1 MTIDA
6 PTANFLA
13 SLAPPGAKPFEEL
26 TAQEARSFGPLLSR
40 MSGDGPRMAAVNDGL
55 IEGPDGAIP
64 YRALLPARPRGIIVY
79 FHGGGW
85 VLGSVDEFDTL
96 GRHIADQTSC
106 TVVLVGYRLA
116 PEHPF
121 PAAARDALH
130 ATIWAGA
137 HREQLAYADA
147 PLIVMGDSS
156 GGNLAAVVAQKSRKA
171 GPDVVLQVLIYPVV
185 DADLNRPS
193 YLSADNQL
201 WVSRSVMAWFWD
213 HYLPDEH
220 QRLALAAPLRAG
232 DLSGVPAAVLLL
244 AEHDVLRDEQE
255 EYARALR
262 DAGVP
267 VEVRC
272 FEGQMHGFFQFINVL
287 PGAADGVAYV
297 ARHINDK
304 LHTQGVSS

>member
-1 MTIDA
+1 MTIDT

-13 SLAPPGAKPFEEL
+13 SLAQPGAKPFEEL
-26 TAQEARSFGPLLSR
+26 TAQEARSFGPLLSS
-40 MSGDGPRMAAVNDGL
+40 MSGEGPRMAAVDDGL
-55 IEGPDGAIP
+55 IDGPDGAIP
-64 YRALLPARPRGIIVY
+64 YRALVPVQPRGIIVY

-85 VLGSVDEFDTL
+85 VLGSIDEFDTL
-96 GRHIADQTSC
+96 GRQIADQTSC

-121 PAAARDALH
+121 PAAARDALR

-137 HREQLAYADA
+137 HREQLAYPDA
-147 PLIVMGDSS
+147 PLIVMGDSA
-156 GGNLAAVVAQKSRKA
+156 GGNLAAIVAQKSRKA
-171 GPDVVLQVLIYPVV
+171 GPELLLQVLIYPVV

-213 HYLPDEH
+213 HYLPDER

-232 DLSGVPAAVLLL
+232 ELGGVPAAVMLL

-255 EYARALR
+255 EYTRALR
-262 DAGVP
+262 DVGVP
-267 VEVRC
+267 VEVQS
-272 FEGQMHGFFQFINVL
+272 FDGQMHGFFQLINVL

-297 ARHINDK
+297 ARQVNDK
-304 LHTQGVSS
+304 LRAAGVSS